1 MDRIDQLIQMALE
14 EDLGSGDLTAAATI
28 PESARATGRIR
39 AKQELVLAG
48 VEVSR
53 RVFAAIDPAI
63 QFKVVHDDGS
73 RCRPGTVIAEVAGP
87 ARALLAGERTALN
100 FLQRLSGIA
109 TLTDLYV
116 REVSGTPAKI
126 LDTRKTIPGYREL
139 EKYAVRMGGGTNHR
153 MGLYDHF
160 LIKNNHIAVAGS
172 VTAAIERVQA
182 RRRKEQR
189 IEVETRTLDEVRE
202 AIGAGVDTVM
212 LDNMS
217 VEQVRDA
224 VALVAGKA
232 KVEVSGNM
240 RLDTVR
246 EYAQLKVDF
255 ISVGALTHSAPA
267 ADIHLLLE
275 IV

>member
-1 MDRIDQLIQMALE
+1 MSPAASLLLSIPRSA
-14 EDLGSGDLTAAATI
+14 SRWCTTTAAAC
-28 PESARATGRIR
+28 
-39 AKQELVLAG
+39 K
-48 VEVSR
+48 
-53 RVFAAIDPAI
+53 
-63 QFKVVHDDGS
+63 
-73 RCRPGTVIAEVAGP
+73 PGTVIAELAGP

-109 TLTDLYV
+109 TLTNLYV
-116 REVSGTPAKI
+116 REISGTSAKI

-172 VTAAIERVQA
+172 VTAAIERVKAQ
-182 RRRKEQR
+182 RRKEQR

-202 AIGAGVDTVM
+202 AISAGVDTVM

-224 VALVAGKA
+224 VELVGGKA

-246 EYAQLKVDF
+246 EYAQLGVDF